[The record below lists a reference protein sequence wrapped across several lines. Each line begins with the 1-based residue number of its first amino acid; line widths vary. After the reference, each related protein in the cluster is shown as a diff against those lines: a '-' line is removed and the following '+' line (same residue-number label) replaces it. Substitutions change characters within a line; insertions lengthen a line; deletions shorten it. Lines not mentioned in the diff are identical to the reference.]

1 MIHKLVFT
9 VLFFFSLQ
17 ILAQNNGLLNELDAE
32 SVANSK
38 VTSAFKT
45 LKIANL
51 ESTKLAAKGD
61 LYFVI
66 AHRFGSVK
74 GGAKEFFG
82 LDQAT
87 MRISLFYGLTDW
99 LTIGGSRSSFQ
110 KTYDATAKYRI
121 FQQTTGGFPVTI
133 TGFNAA
139 SVNTALSRNT
149 APLLTYENRLTYIS
163 ELLVSRKI
171 GRLLT
176 LEVAPIY
183 LHENFVMNDLQN
195 NNQYAIGGGGRFK
208 LSNRT
213 SINVDYVHH
222 LNRAENSVF
231 KNPLSLGFDIETGGH
246 VFQILFSNAQPM
258 YDAGFIT
265 NASGD
270 WLKGDFFFGFNL
282 VRVF

>member
-1 MIHKLVFT
+1 MCKII
-9 VLFFFSLQ
+9 LFFVLCISFNSF
-17 ILAQNNGLLNELDAE
+17 AQNNGGLLDELEAE
-32 SVANSK
+32 SVNNSE

-45 LKIANL
+45 LKIVNL

-61 LYFVI
+61 LFFI
-66 AHRFGSVK
+66 ISHRFGSMK
-74 GGAKEFFG
+74 GGAKEFLG

-87 MRISLFYGLTDW
+87 IRLSLFYGLTDW

-110 KTYDATAKYRI
+110 KVYDVTAKYKLI
-121 FQQTTGGFPVTI
+121 QQKTRGFPVTI
-133 TGFNAA
+133 VGFNAA
-139 SVNTALSRNT
+139 SVNTALSRVNI
-149 APLLTYENRLTYIS
+149 PLLKYENRLSYLS
-163 ELLVSRKI
+163 ELLISKKI
-171 GRLLT
+171 GRSLS

-183 LHENFVMNDLQN
+183 LHENYVANDLQD

-208 LSNRT
+208 ISNRT

-231 KNPLSLGFDIETGGH
+231 KNPLSIGFDIETGGH
-246 VFQILFSNAQPM
+246 VFQLLFSNAQPM
-258 YDAGFIT
+258 YDSGFIT

-270 WLKGDFFFGFNL
+270 WTKGDIFFGFNL